1 MSSVFISFFKL
12 VQLQFRY
19 YWNVLASFFPLL
31 KLLSDGLNHVL
42 PPTRKSSVDN
52 RESHESD
59 DKKSLFPETEQSIT
73 QIQVFK
79 NAHPC
84 SLTFN
89 TKLVPFK
96 NSNGEMEWKFV
107 EDHESPEK
115 SPSLMEDGLSESLSP
130 FMADSTQ
137 DSDVHLM
144 FGTPFLVKGE
154 QQQHKQEQQQQQQ
167 VQENE
172 QEHQNHQQQQP
183 LPSSTNSQ
191 DAIQDATSSAESS
204 KELNIHKRNRRKRLS
219 SVVTSV
225 TNGETY
231 YHCSE
236 CPSKFKFRGYLT
248 RHSKKHSQRKA
259 YHCPFYESGHGKCS
273 LGEGFSRR
281 DTYKVHLKAMHFKY
295 PKGVKCADRTGM
307 MGWCGSCGQS
317 FQNNEIWVERH
328 IEKGV
333 CRGLPEGYSGRIMT
347 RNRKKTGKQSSLLN
361 VANNGVNENPMLK
374 LVMDGEVVSAPKL
387 EDVTH
392 LLGESGSTNTWTET
406 SENASRSSSIHDLS
420 DHSSASDSLSGQ
432 TSGESL
438 AGSTNDSSSQ
448 SLDEAI
454 GPIGYPV
461 ERSLFNHP
469 NSNGDMFGRSW
480 TARESNPHTFVDSFG
495 GQVQAQVQAQIYM
508 KSQVDSQVSPG
519 PFQNDSQKQVNFQTT
534 YQQNPENLENVLP
547 LAVPIGDDDF
557 PALDGE
563 NAYIALL
570 QQHRQFADSRPEHAK
585 PALLG
590 QDPLFHPNMHV
601 SWLSQPDLT
610 F

>member
-1 MSSVFISFFKL
+1 MSSIFISFFKL
-12 VQLQFRY
+12 VQLRFRY

-31 KLLSDGLNHVL
+31 TLLSDGLNHVL
-42 PPTRKSSVDN
+42 PPTRKISSDSE
-52 RESHESD
+52 ESHELD
-59 DKKSLFPETEQSIT
+59 DKKSLFPESQQRIT
-73 QIQVFK
+73 QIKVFK
-79 NAHPC
+79 NVHPC

-107 EDHESPEK
+107 EDNESAEK

-144 FGTPFLVKGE
+144 FGTPFLVKEE
-154 QQQHKQEQQQQQQ
+154 QQQHKQEQQQL
-167 VQENE
+167 QEQE
-172 QEHQNHQQQQP
+172 QEHQHQQHQQN
-183 LPSSTNSQ
+183 LPSSSNSKDGSQ
-191 DAIQDATSSAESS
+191 DHSSLAESS
-204 KELNIHKRNRRKRLS
+204 KELNIHKRNRRKRVS

-333 CRGLPEGYSGRIMT
+333 CRGLPEGYSSRIMT

-392 LLGESGSTNTWTET
+392 LLGESGSTNTWTEN
-406 SENASRSSSIHDLS
+406 SENASRTSSIHDLS
-420 DHSSASDSLSGQ
+420 DHSSASDSLSGH

-454 GPIGYPV
+454 NPIGHPV
-461 ERSLFNHP
+461 DRSLFAHP
-469 NSNGDMFGRSW
+469 NSNGEMFGRSW
-480 TARESNPHTFVDSFG
+480 TARESSLHSVVDPFG

-508 KSQVDSQVSPG
+508 KSQADSQVS
-519 PFQNDSQKQVNFQTT
+519 QSDSQKQVNFQTNF
-534 YQQNPENLENVLP
+534 QQIPQNFENSVP
-547 LAVPIGDDDF
+547 LAMPIGDDDF

-570 QQHRQFADSRPEHAK
+570 QQHRQLPDSRPERAK
-585 PALLG
+585 PAHLG